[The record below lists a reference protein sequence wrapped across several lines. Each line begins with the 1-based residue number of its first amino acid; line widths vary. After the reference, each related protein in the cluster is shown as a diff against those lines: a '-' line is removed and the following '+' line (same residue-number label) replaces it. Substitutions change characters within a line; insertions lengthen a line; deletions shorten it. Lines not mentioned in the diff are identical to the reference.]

1 MDIFVVIQQ
10 MLVLLA
16 MMMVGFIVFRI
27 RWLDD
32 NACSKMSKIVVNVL
46 NPCLMVNGVLGGGAR
61 SRAVCFFRH

>member
-1 MDIFVVIQQ
+1 MDIFVIVQQ

-16 MMMVGFIVFRI
+16 MMLVGFIVFKI

-46 NPCLMVNGVLGGGAR
+46 NPCLMVNGVLGGGDR
-61 SRAVCFFRH
+61 KSVV